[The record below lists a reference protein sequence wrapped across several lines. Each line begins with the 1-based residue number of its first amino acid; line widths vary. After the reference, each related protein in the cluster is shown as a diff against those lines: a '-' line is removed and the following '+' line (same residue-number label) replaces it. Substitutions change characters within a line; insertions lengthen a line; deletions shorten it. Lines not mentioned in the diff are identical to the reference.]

1 MGKLKISL
9 ATTAAVLLTLST
21 LALSA
26 LVLSIGQAGATV
38 VNGKAAAAAQAMTPI
53 KPAACRGFGARC
65 PPGSVWNGRR
75 CVIC

>member
-9 ATTAAVLLTLST
+9 ATTAVVLLTLST